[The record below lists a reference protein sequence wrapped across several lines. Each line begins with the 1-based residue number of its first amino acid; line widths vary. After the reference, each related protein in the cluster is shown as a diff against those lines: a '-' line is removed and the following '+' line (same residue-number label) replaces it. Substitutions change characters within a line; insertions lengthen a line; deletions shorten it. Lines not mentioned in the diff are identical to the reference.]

1 MIRHVVAA
9 LCALAL
15 TSGGAAAQSNGKA
28 IFQGKGLC
36 FACHGQDAKGTPLAP
51 NLTDAEWLN
60 IDGTLPA
67 IIALIEKGVPKPL
80 KHPAPMP
87 PMGGAKLSRQ
97 EIEAVAAY
105 VKELNTPAADRQA
118 GSAAGRPAG
127 S

>member
-1 MIRHVVAA
+1 
-9 LCALAL
+9 
-15 TSGGAAAQSNGKA
+15 A

-67 IIALIEKGVPKPL
+67 IIALIEKGVPKPP

>member
-1 MIRHVVAA
+1 
-9 LCALAL
+9 
-15 TSGGAAAQSNGKA
+15 

-60 IDGTLPA
+60 IDGTVPA
-67 IIALIEKGVPKPL
+67 IIALIEKGVPKPV

-105 VKELNTPAADRQA
+105 VKELSKPADDGQA
-118 GSAAGRPAG
+118 VSAAGGPAG
-127 S
+127 L